1 MSMGWETIL
10 KIDWRE
16 IVDELM
22 QPDNVLFDT
31 LYMEL
36 ASRLGFN
43 SPSKDEVIDYL
54 EDNYSRHKI
63 WNNLYSIR
71 EDE

>member
-1 MSMGWETIL
+1 MKWETIL

-22 QPDNVLFDT
+22 QPDNVLFDS
-31 LYMEL
+31 LCMEL
-36 ASRLGFN
+36 SQRLGFKT
-43 SPSKDEVIDYL
+43 PSKDEVIDYL

-63 WNNLYSIR
+63 WNNLYSIS

>member
-1 MSMGWETIL
+1 MKWETIL

-22 QPDNVLFDT
+22 QPDNVLFDS

-36 ASRLGFN
+36 AQRLGFKA
-43 SPSKDEVIDYL
+43 PSKDEVIDYL

-63 WNNLYSIR
+63 WNNLYSIS

>member
-1 MSMGWETIL
+1 MSWETIL

-22 QPDNVLFDT
+22 RLDNVLFDS

-36 ASRLGFN
+36 SQRLGFN
-43 SPSKDEVIDYL
+43 TPSKDEVIDYL
-54 EDNYSRHKI
+54 EDKYSRHKI
-63 WNNLYSIR
+63 WNNLYSIS

>member
-1 MSMGWETIL
+1 MKWETIL

-22 QPDNVLFDT
+22 QPDNVLFDS

-36 ASRLGFN
+36 SQRLGFKT
-43 SPSKDEVIDYL
+43 PSKDEVIDYL

-63 WNNLYSIR
+63 WNNLYSIS

>member
-1 MSMGWETIL
+1 MKWEIIL

-22 QPDNVLFDT
+22 QPDNVLFDS

-36 ASRLGFN
+36 SQRLGFKA
-43 SPSKDEVIDYL
+43 PSKDEVIDYL

-63 WNNLYSIR
+63 WNNLYSIS

>member
-1 MSMGWETIL
+1 MSMGWKTIL

>member
-1 MSMGWETIL
+1 MKWETIL

-22 QPDNVLFDT
+22 RPDNVLFDS

-36 ASRLGFN
+36 SQRLGF
-43 SPSKDEVIDYL
+43 STPSKDEVIDYL

-63 WNNLYSIR
+63 WNNLYSIS

>member
-1 MSMGWETIL
+1 
-10 KIDWRE
+10 
-16 IVDELM
+16 M
-22 QPDNVLFDT
+22 QPDNVLFDS

-36 ASRLGFN
+36 SQRLGFKA
-43 SPSKDEVIDYL
+43 PSKDEVIDYL

-63 WNNLYSIR
+63 WNNLYSIS

>member
-1 MSMGWETIL
+1 MSMKWETIL

-22 QPDNVLFDT
+22 RPDNVLFDT

>member
-1 MSMGWETIL
+1 MTWETIL

-22 QPDNVLFDT
+22 LPDNVLFDP
-31 LYMEL
+31 LYTEL
-36 ASRLGFN
+36 ARRLGFKT
-43 SPSKDEVIDYL
+43 PSKDEVIDYL

-63 WNNLYSIR
+63 WNNLYSIS

>member
-1 MSMGWETIL
+1 MKWETIL

-36 ASRLGFN
+36 ASRLVFN
-43 SPSKDEVIDYL
+43 SPSKDEVIDYW

>member
-1 MSMGWETIL
+1 MTWESIL

-22 QPDNVLFDT
+22 LPDNVLFDS

-36 ASRLGFN
+36 SQRLGFKA
-43 SPSKDEVIDYL
+43 PPKDEVIDYL

-63 WNNLYSIR
+63 WNNLYSIS

>member
-1 MSMGWETIL
+1 MTWETIL

>member
-1 MSMGWETIL
+1 MGWETIL

-22 QPDNVLFDT
+22 QPDNVLFDS

>member
-1 MSMGWETIL
+1 MGWETIL